1 MTPEYQNLRRPSRL
15 EALFYQELL
24 APLRHFTHSC
34 EDNPSLTREVNMM
47 TQRFKKDIARYGYV
61 LTDLGP
67 MMIVEKDLVY
77 NQLAPALQVEVASD
91 MEILRRL
98 RSR

>member
-1 MTPEYQNLRRPSRL
+1 MPDYTNLRRPSRL

-47 TQRFKKDIARYGYV
+47 TQRFKKDIARYGYM

-67 MMIVEKDLVY
+67 MMIVEKDIIYARLD
-77 NQLAPALQVEVASD
+77 PAVQVDVASD
-91 MEILRRL
+91 MDILRRL
-98 RSR
+98 RFR